1 MGTMRILVVEDD
13 HKLAAAI
20 KQGLEHESH
29 VVDLVYTGSEGYEYP
44 QITKYD
50 LIVLDRML
58 PEMEGTLISKKLRQK
73 NIHTPIIMLTAKGE
87 VNDRVSGLDSG
98 VDDYLVK
105 PFAFSELLARIRALT
120 RRLQNNDVVNIL
132 KVGGLTL
139 DINTFEVKLRGIV
152 IELSGKEYAL
162 LEYLM
167 RNQGKIVTKDQIM
180 SHVWD
185 FDSSV
190 MPNFVEVYINHLRN
204 KLDDKTNKFIKTI
217 RGFGYK
223 LGEK

>member
-1 MGTMRILVVEDD
+1 MHILVVEDD

-20 KQGLEHESH
+20 KQGLEHEFH
-29 VVDLVYTGSEGYEYP
+29 VVDLVYTGSDGYQYP
-44 QITKYD
+44 QVTKYD

-58 PEMEGTLISKKLRQK
+58 PEMDGILISKQLREK

-87 VNDRVSGLDSG
+87 IEDRVSGLDSG

-120 RRLQNNDVVNIL
+120 RRLQNNDVVSVL
-132 KVGGLTL
+132 QVGDLTV
-139 DINTFEVKLRGIV
+139 DTNTLEVNLRGNL
-152 IELSGKEYAL
+152 IELSGKEYTL

-167 RNQGKIVTKDQIM
+167 RHKGKIVTKDQIM
-180 SHVWD
+180 NHVWD

-204 KLDDKTNKFIKTI
+204 KLDDKTNKFIKTV

-223 LGEK
+223 LSEK